1 MKLIS
6 KEPHFK
12 FDVHVVPKSSRNEI
26 LGFFKGKLKVK
37 VSAPPEDDKANDRL
51 IELVSDAFDVPKS
64 KVKILR
70 GHTSRLKIIS
80 VEGITK
86 HRYDY
91 IVNRFT
97 N

>member
-26 LGFFKGKLKVK
+26 LGFVNGKLKVK
-37 VSAPPEDDKANDRL
+37 VATPPEHGKANDRL
-51 IELVSDAFDVPKS
+51 KEIISEAFDVPKS
-64 KVKILR
+64 KVKILH
-70 GHTSRLKIIS
+70 GKTSRLKTIS
-80 VEGITK
+80 VESITK
-86 HRYDY
+86 QKYEA
-91 IVNRFT
+91 IINKLF